1 MLRTKP
7 TLPTKPIEQYYVVLQ
22 YLSPV
27 VELVYPSDLKSRVTV
42 NHAPDCKSVHLK
54 NKKCNQM
61 VLQTIMSVSDV
72 DHRNDRED
80 SNLLPQHCQCCAFCV
95 APMIDVTDRHYR
107 L

>member
-54 NKKCNQM
+54 NKRRNQM

-72 DHRNDRED
+72 DHWGHAESATLAVLR
-80 SNLLPQHCQCCAFCV
+80 
-95 APMIDVTDRHYR
+95 
-107 L
+107 

>member
-72 DHRNDRED
+72 DHWDHAESATLAVLR
-80 SNLLPQHCQCCAFCV
+80 
-95 APMIDVTDRHYR
+95 
-107 L
+107 

>member
-42 NHAPDCKSVHLK
+42 NTWNPVFTKPYSLIY
-54 NKKCNQM
+54 N
-61 VLQTIMSVSDV
+61 
-72 DHRNDRED
+72 R
-80 SNLLPQHCQCCAFCV
+80 
-95 APMIDVTDRHYR
+95 Y
-107 L
+107 